1 MSKFELGQTVMTR
14 GIQEALEVNTLTNR
28 DIQSVLAKHHNG
40 DWGDLEQEDKQMND
54 DAIVNGDRILSAYQ
68 IRGLKLWVV
77 TEWDRS
83 VTTVLLPEEY

>member
-1 MSKFELGQTVMTR
+1 MSKFELGMKVMTR
-14 GIQEALEVNTLTNR
+14 GIQEAIKANTLTDR
-28 DIQSVLAKHHNG
+28 DIQSILAKHHNG

>member
-28 DIQSVLAKHHNG
+28 DIQSVLAKHHSG

>member
-1 MSKFELGQTVMTR
+1 MTR